1 MSLTEYKK
9 KRNFSKTTEPG
20 GIVNETAKNP
30 VGERIFVVQKHHA
43 RSLHYDLRLE
53 YKGVLKS
60 WAVPKEPPI
69 KEGIRRLAIQTE
81 NHPLAYATFEGRIPE
96 GQYGAGTVE
105 IWDNG
110 PLEIEKCSEKEI
122 LFELKGKKMNGRYVL
137 VKMKPT
143 GRFPG
148 ENNWLIFRKTSKI

>member
-1 MSLTEYKK
+1 K
-9 KRNFSKTTEPG
+9 KRNFSKTTEPED
-20 GIVNETAKNP
+20 IVNETAGNP

-53 YKGVLKS
+53 YGGILKS
-60 WAVPKEPPI
+60 WAVPKEPPL
-69 KEGIRRLAIQTE
+69 KDGIQRLAIQTE

-110 PLEIEKCSEKEI
+110 TLEIEKYSEKEI
-122 LFELKGKKMNGRYVL
+122 LFELKGKKMTGRYIL
-137 VKMKPT
+137 VKMKST
-143 GRFPG
+143 SRFPG
-148 ENNWLIFRKTSKI
+148 ENNWLIFRKTIKL